1 MSELF
6 PKYRA
11 SWETDQHRELRQ
23 HAAAFLAKEATPN
36 QERWAKNHQVDREF
50 WNKLGDAGLLGL
62 DLPEEY
68 GGAGGDFGF
77 SAVVAEEFALAHD
90 SASGWSVH
98 SPIVAHYIDTYGNAE
113 QKARWMPK
121 IISGETVLAIAM
133 TEPGTGSD
141 LQAVRTTAIRDGDHY
156 VINGSKT
163 FISNGSL
170 CDMVVI
176 VAKTDPTQGA
186 AGVSLIVAEVNDLPG
201 FERGRVLEKVGQ
213 HGQDTREL
221 FFTDM
226 RVPVANL
233 LGEQEGLGFYQ
244 LMSQLARERL
254 VIGSICAG
262 MAEAAVLEAIKYTKQ
277 REAFGKPLINF
288 QHNRFQLAEL
298 KAEVLSIKTTVD
310 YCVQALIDG
319 DNDPA
324 VASMGKLIAADRAVA
339 VVDRCVQFFG
349 GYGYMMEYPIGRAYA
364 AARVNK
370 IYGGTSEIMKEIIS
384 RTLELLRDWP
394 QQFQWHRSAP
404 RKSD

>member
-6 PKYRA
+6 PNYRA
-11 SWETDQHRELRQ
+11 TWESDQHRELRK
-23 HAAAFLAKEATPN
+23 HAAEFLRKEATPN
-36 QERWAKNHQVDREF
+36 QERWARNHQVDREF
-50 WNKLGDAGLLGL
+50 WTKLGDAGLLGL

-68 GGAGGDFGF
+68 GGTGGDFGY
-77 SAVVAEEFALAHD
+77 SAIVAEEFALAHD

-98 SPIVAHYIDTYGNAE
+98 SPIVAHYLNTYCTDE
-113 QKARWMPK
+113 QKRRWLPK
-121 IISGETVLAIAM
+121 VISGELVLAIAM

-141 LQAVRTTAIRDGDHY
+141 LQAVRTTAVRDGDDY

-163 FISNGSL
+163 FISNGSH
-170 CDMVVI
+170 CDLLVI
-176 VAKTDPTQGA
+176 VAKTDPAAGA
-186 AGVSLIVAEVNDLPG
+186 AGVSLIVAETDDRLQG

-226 RVPVANL
+226 RVPAANL
-233 LGEQEGLGFYQ
+233 LGAQEGLGFYQ
-244 LMSQLARERL
+244 LMEQLARERL
-254 VIGSICAG
+254 VIASICAG

-277 REAFGKPLINF
+277 REAFGRELIKF
-288 QHNRFQLAEL
+288 QHTRFELAEL

-310 YCVQALIDG
+310 YCVQQLIDG
-319 DNDPA
+319 AIDPA
-324 VASMGKLIAADRAVA
+324 TASMAKLVAADKGVS

-349 GYGYMMEYPIGRAYA
+349 GYGYMMEYPIARAYA

-384 RTLELLRDWP
+384 RSL
-394 QQFQWHRSAP
+394 
-404 RKSD
+404 

>member
-6 PKYRA
+6 PGYRA
-11 SWETDQHRELRQ
+11 TWESDQHRELRR
-23 HAAAFLAKEATPN
+23 HAAEFLRKEATPN
-36 QERWAKNHQVDREF
+36 QERWARNHQVDREF
-50 WNKLGDAGLLGL
+50 WTKLGDAGLLGL

-68 GGAGGDFGF
+68 GGTGGDFGY
-77 SAVVAEEFALAHD
+77 SAIVAEELALAHD

-98 SPIVAHYIDTYGNAE
+98 SPIVAHYLNTYGNDE
-113 QKARWMPK
+113 QKRRWLPK
-121 IISGETVLAIAM
+121 VISGELVLAIAM

-141 LQAVRTTAIRDGDHY
+141 LQAVRTTAVRDGDDY

-163 FISNGSL
+163 FISNGSH
-170 CDMVVI
+170 CDLLVI
-176 VAKTDPTQGA
+176 VAKTDPSAGA
-186 AGVSLIVAEVNDLPG
+186 AGVSLIVAETNDALPG

-226 RVPVANL
+226 RVPAANL
-233 LGEQEGLGFYQ
+233 LGAQEGLGFYQ
-244 LMSQLARERL
+244 LMEQLARERL
-254 VIGSICAG
+254 VIASICAG

-277 REAFGKPLINF
+277 REAFGRELIKF
-288 QHNRFQLAEL
+288 QHTRFELAEL

-310 YCVQALIDG
+310 YCVQQLIDG
-319 DNDPA
+319 TIDPA
-324 VASMGKLIAADRAVA
+324 LASMAKLVAADKGVA

-349 GYGYMMEYPIGRAYA
+349 GYGYMMEYPIARAYA

-384 RTLELLRDWP
+384 RAL
-394 QQFQWHRSAP
+394 
-404 RKSD
+404 

>member
-98 SPIVAHYIDTYGNAE
+98 SPIVAHYIDTYGSAE
-113 QKARWMPK
+113 QKARWMPG

-141 LQAVRTTAIRDGDHY
+141 LQAVRTTAIRDGDDY

-262 MAEAAVLEAIKYTKQ
+262 MAEAAVLEAIKYTKE
-277 REAFGKPLINF
+277 REAFGKPLIKF

-324 VASMGKLIAADRAVA
+324 IASMGKLIAADRAVA

-384 RTLELLRDWP
+384 RTL
-394 QQFQWHRSAP
+394 
-404 RKSD
+404 

>member
-349 GYGYMMEYPIGRAYA
+349 GYGYRMEYPIGRAYA

-384 RTLELLRDWP
+384 RTL
-394 QQFQWHRSAP
+394 
-404 RKSD
+404 

>member
-98 SPIVAHYIDTYGNAE
+98 SPIVAHYIDTYGSAE

-121 IISGETVLAIAM
+121 IISGEAVLAIAM

-141 LQAVRTTAIRDGDHY
+141 LQAVRTTAIRDGDDY

-170 CDMVVI
+170 CDIVVI

-262 MAEAAVLEAIKYTKQ
+262 MAEAAVLEAIKYTKE
-277 REAFGKPLINF
+277 REAFGKPLIKF

-324 VASMGKLIAADRAVA
+324 IASMGKLIAADRAVA

-384 RTLELLRDWP
+384 RTL
-394 QQFQWHRSAP
+394 
-404 RKSD
+404 

>member
-226 RVPVANL
+226 RVPVTNL

-324 VASMGKLIAADRAVA
+324 IASMGKLIAADRAVA

-384 RTLELLRDWP
+384 RTL
-394 QQFQWHRSAP
+394 
-404 RKSD
+404 

>member
-6 PKYRA
+6 PNYRA
-11 SWETDQHRELRQ
+11 TWESDQHRELRK
-23 HAAAFLAKEATPN
+23 HAAEFLRKEATPN
-36 QERWAKNHQVDREF
+36 QERWARNHQVDREF
-50 WNKLGDAGLLGL
+50 WTKLGDAGLLGL

-68 GGAGGDFGF
+68 GGTGGDFGY
-77 SAVVAEEFALAHD
+77 SAIVAEEFALAHD

-98 SPIVAHYIDTYGNAE
+98 SPIVAHYLNTYCTDE
-113 QKARWMPK
+113 QKRSWLPK
-121 IISGETVLAIAM
+121 VISGELVLAIAM

-141 LQAVRTTAIRDGDHY
+141 LQAVRTTAVRDGDDY

-163 FISNGSL
+163 FISNGSH
-170 CDMVVI
+170 CDLLVI
-176 VAKTDPTQGA
+176 VAKTDPAAGA
-186 AGVSLIVAEVNDLPG
+186 AGVSLIVAETDDRLQG

-226 RVPVANL
+226 RVPAANL
-233 LGEQEGLGFYQ
+233 LGAQEGLGFYQ
-244 LMSQLARERL
+244 LMEQLARERL
-254 VIGSICAG
+254 VIASICAG

-277 REAFGKPLINF
+277 REAFGRELIKF
-288 QHNRFQLAEL
+288 QHTRFELAEL

-310 YCVQALIDG
+310 YCVQQLIDG
-319 DNDPA
+319 AIDPA
-324 VASMGKLIAADRAVA
+324 TASMAKLVAADKGVS

-349 GYGYMMEYPIGRAYA
+349 GYGYMMEYPIARAYA

-384 RTLELLRDWP
+384 RSL
-394 QQFQWHRSAP
+394 
-404 RKSD
+404 